1 MRFRIGGVFAKC
13 PACKADDFYPAMRL
27 TADRRD
33 VYICAGCENQVWYPE
48 LLERTRRELKSGVSQ
63 PAHIPEPPT

>member
-13 PACKADDFYPAMRL
+13 NACNSDDFYPAMRL

-33 VYICAGCENQVWYPE
+33 VYICTACENQVFIPE
-48 LLERTRRELKSGVSQ
+48 LVERARRETEREEDPSSRK
-63 PAHIPEPPT
+63 